1 MIIIA
6 VHYFNI
12 DFMNNK
18 NSIIIIHLIII
29 IIIIVPQD

>member
-18 NSIIIIHLIII
+18 NSIIIHLIII
-29 IIIIVPQD
+29 IIVIFPQD